1 MLVHCSRTDR
11 ASRGFWL
18 MTTAFAAGIA
28 LSAPGAWAQSYTG
41 GTPTGSTGTPTGS
54 TTNPALPTVTPST
67 TSPLSDVQAANN
79 ALMAEQLVAQ
89 FYTVNSGKAFL
100 TGALPVTPAPVTP
113 SPAVTTPA
121 AGTTTPPAGTTTT
134 PGGIVQ
140 PATNTGTASET
151 TFTATLSGG
160 AETPAVNS
168 PATAT
173 ATFTLSKDQ
182 TSVSYQITIS
192 GLTGAVTAIRIR
204 QGPVGQSGGIVL
216 YNLNP
221 PVNGVSSGSFEIRPE
236 DISTLMSGGTY
247 LEIATDMNPSG
258 ELRGQIVLA
267 SAGTPAVGVT
277 TPPGTVVFPAGSNTS
292 ALQSIVNEIRAGHN
306 AHVAMLQ
313 QLLGTNAA
321 PAVTFQNLDAAT
333 LTQFLTMAQTLEDF
347 AVGVDQNGVDG
358 VLAQSATG
366 TTGTAPA
373 ANQPLQDAVVAILA
387 DNGHYAGGMRAFQI
401 IASTAL
407 GGNPNLTMTPNGQPF
422 NTPLAPD
429 QMNTFLQ
436 PFLTGTG
443 ATGTGTGTGTTATPT
458 TGTTSGGAAGTGTNP
473 RPTVPPTTT
482 PSGGAAGT
490 GTNPRPSP

>member
-1 MLVHCSRTDR
+1 MLVHCSRTDCV
-11 ASRGFWL
+11 SRGFWL
-18 MTTAFAAGIA
+18 MTTAFAASIA
-28 LSAPGAWAQSYTG
+28 LSAPGAWAQSG
-41 GTPTGSTGTPTGS
+41 TGTSTGS

-67 TSPLSDVQAANN
+67 ASPLSDVQAANN

-100 TGALPVTPAPVTP
+100 TGALPVTPAPATP
-113 SPAVTTPA
+113 APAVTTPP
-121 AGTTTPPAGTTTT
+121 TGTTTT

-140 PATNTGTASET
+140 PTTSTGNASET

-160 AETPAVNS
+160 AETPAVTS

-182 TSVSYQITIS
+182 TSVSYQVTIS

-204 QGPVGQSGGIVL
+204 QGPIGQSGGIVL
-216 YNLNP
+216 YNLSP

-247 LEIATDMNPSG
+247 LEIATDQNPGG

-373 ANQPLQDAVVAILA
+373 ASQPLQDAVVAILA
-387 DNGHYAGGMRAFQI
+387 DNGHYAGGIRAFQI

-407 GGNPNLTMTPNGQPF
+407 GGNPNLTLTPNGQPF
-422 NTPLAPD
+422 NTPLPPD

-436 PFLTGTG
+436 PFLTATGT
-443 ATGTGTGTGTTATPT
+443 TGTGTGTGTTATPT
-458 TGTTSGGAAGTGTNP
+458 AGTTSGGAAGTGTNP